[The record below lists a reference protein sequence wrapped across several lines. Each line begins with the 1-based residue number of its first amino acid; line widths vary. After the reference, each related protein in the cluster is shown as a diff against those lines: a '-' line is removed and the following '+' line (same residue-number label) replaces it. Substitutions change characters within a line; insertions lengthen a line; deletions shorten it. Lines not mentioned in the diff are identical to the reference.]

1 MLKIGVISSS
11 MVTAERTIR
20 LAESTLN
27 PATHQYRA
35 FVYNSLEE
43 IHCILAAHAGDVDGW
58 LFTGP
63 NPYYAVRDQLPTE
76 DNIAY
81 GQTTGLEVYKYLLE
95 YMYETHRE
103 KLRVSVD
110 CPQSEGTFFQEALSL
125 LEIPVDEIYFQQYT
139 MPYDVLN
146 IVAQHERLWQA
157 HKVDV
162 AFTTLHS
169 VQMQLEKRCIPCK
182 RIEVSRSSRRQAI
195 CTLEQKMTGL
205 SFRNSQLGMICIE
218 IKDYDEVVS
227 RLGNYYK
234 LQQLELRISAR
245 VLDFCQKIDGY
256 LAEKANGRYEI
267 FASRGFIEKYGN
279 ELQDVL
285 TKLQF
290 DYHIGFLSGVGLAAT
305 VYGALLNAHKA
316 LANARRDDKLLVMVA
331 EDGKVVEAFGTNQEI
346 RYQAETDEPLLT
358 ARLRKAN
365 VAIQTYSRIVFIVR
379 KMGWS
384 VFTAAQL
391 AQQLNVT
398 SRNIQRILAGLK
410 KASLVL
416 ETGQESLSR
425 RGRPAKMYRLL

>member
-1 MLKIGVISSS
+1 MLRIGVVSSS
-11 MVTAERTIR
+11 DVTAGHTIH
-20 LAESTLN
+20 LAENTLN
-27 PATHQYRA
+27 PANHQYKA
-35 FVYNSLEE
+35 FVYNRLDE
-43 IHCILAAHAGDVDGW
+43 IRDILSANASDIDGW

-63 NPYYAVRDQLPTE
+63 NPYYAVRDQLETE

-95 YMYETHRE
+95 YLYDTRRA
-103 KLRVSVD
+103 KLRISID

-125 LEIPVDEIYFQQYT
+125 LDIPVDEIYFQQYT
-139 MPYDVLN
+139 MPYNVMD

-157 HKVDV
+157 KKADI

-169 VQMQLEKRCIPCK
+169 VQMQLEKRRIPCK

-195 CTLEQKMTGL
+195 CTLEQKLTGL

-218 IKDYDEVVS
+218 IKDYDESVS

-234 LQQLELRISAR
+234 LQQLELKINAG

-267 FASRGFIEKYGN
+267 FASRGFIEKYSGDLQ
-279 ELQDVL
+279 ELL
-285 TKLQF
+285 TKLQL
-290 DYHIGFLSGVGLAAT
+290 DYHIGFISGVGLAAT

-316 LANARRDDKLLVMVA
+316 LANARRDDKQLVLVA
-331 EDGKVVEAFGTNQEI
+331 EDGKVVEGFGTDEEI

-358 ARLRKAN
+358 SRLRKAN